1 MDGESDMVDRIVAF
15 VRGIGIPVAEDVVA
29 ADSFLPAVAVVGG
42 GVVVD
47 RARLQWPGDILH
59 EAGHLAVL
67 EAGVRGGDV
76 PDDRA
81 LELAAMAWS
90 YAAAVELGIDPGVV
104 FHAGGYHG
112 RGPSLAQTYAMG
124 LFIGLPE
131 LVAAGMA
138 HSPLTAPR
146 GAPVYPAMVRW
157 LR

>member
-1 MDGESDMVDRIVAF
+1 MIDRIVAF
-15 VRGIGIPVAEDVVA
+15 LRAIGIRVTEDAVA
-29 ADSFLPAVAVVGG
+29 ADSFLPAVAVVKGG
-42 GVVVD
+42 IIVD
-47 RARLQWPGDILH
+47 RARLRWPGDILH

-67 EAGVRGGDV
+67 PADARSGDV

-90 YAAAVELGIDPGVV
+90 YAAVVELDIDPGVV

-112 RGPSLAQTYAMG
+112 RGPSLAQAYSIG
-124 LFIGLPE
+124 LYIGLPE

-138 HSPLTAPR
+138 HGALTAPQ

-157 LR
+157 QR

>member
-1 MDGESDMVDRIVAF
+1 MDDQSDMIERIVAF
-15 VRGIGIPVAEDVVA
+15 VRGIGIPVTEDAVA
-29 ADSFLPAVAVVGG
+29 ADSFLPAVAVVKG

-67 EAGVRGGDV
+67 EANARDGAV

-104 FHAGGYHG
+104 FHTGGYNG
-112 RGPSLAQTYAMG
+112 RGPSLAQSYAMG
-124 LFIGLPE
+124 LYIGLPE
-131 LVAAGMA
+131 LVAAGMT
-138 HSPLTAPR
+138 HGPLTAPE
-146 GAPVYPAMVRW
+146 GTPVYPAMVRW
-157 LR
+157 LH

>member
-1 MDGESDMVDRIVAF
+1 MDGGSDMVERIVAF
-15 VRGIGIPVAEDVVA
+15 VRGLGIPVTEDVVA

-47 RARLQWPGDILH
+47 RERLQWPGDILH

-67 EAGVRGGDV
+67 EAGARGDDV

-90 YAAAVELGIDPGVV
+90 YAAAAELGIEPSVV
-104 FHAGGYHG
+104 FHAGGYRG
-112 RGPSLAQTYAMG
+112 RGPNLAQAYAMG
-124 LFIGLPE
+124 LYIGLPE

-138 HSPLTAPR
+138 HTPLTAPQ

>member
-15 VRGIGIPVAEDVVA
+15 LRAIGIPVTEDAVA
-29 ADSFLPAVAVVGG
+29 ADSFLPSVAVVNGG
-42 GVVVD
+42 IVVD

-67 EAGVRGGDV
+67 PVEARGGDV
-76 PDDRA
+76 PDDGA

-90 YAAAVELGIDPGVV
+90 FAAAVELGIAPGVV
-104 FHAGGYHG
+104 FHEGGYHG

-124 LFIGLPE
+124 LLIGLPE

-138 HSPLTAPR
+138 HGPLTAPD
-146 GAPVYPAMVRW
+146 GAPIYPAMVRW